1 MSHKLFQILEALD
14 AAHLRYRLGRHRDD
28 TVLVTVTAVGERVE
42 IDVFADG
49 HVEFCRFR
57 GSEAVSSDE
66 AELTRWIEQTS
77 N

>member
-14 AAHLRYRLGRHRDD
+14 AARLHYRLSRHRDD
-28 TVLVTVTAVGERVE
+28 TVLVTVTAVEERME

-57 GSEAVSSDE
+57 GTEHVSSDE
-66 AELTRWIEQTS
+66 AELTRWLEQKS